1 MYTRFTSSMKN
12 RNQLQSA
19 TPLTD
24 EQIMQVAPSIFA
36 EAPWE
41 EVSDKY
47 TFIPTSVTLAAMR
60 KEGIC
65 KLLQERINDF
75 NGLTFEKIPELFGTP
90 PAEVWESGVT
100 VEIKP

>member
-1 MYTRFTSSMKN
+1 MAQIT
-12 RNQLQSA
+12 A
-19 TPLTD
+19 TLKLELEFRLDPTD
-24 EQIMQVAPSIFA
+24 FPAWANE
-36 EAPWE
+36 
-41 EVSDKY
+41 
-47 TFIPTSVTLAAMR
+47 
-60 KEGIC
+60 EGIC